1 VRWTC
6 HILDDG
12 GTVTNRTLLYAAL
25 MFLFTPV
32 TALLAQDDAAP
43 AEMAVEEPEVL
54 IVSSGTIEYAPI
66 EVPGF
71 DTGMQIAALSG
82 DPNGDGPYVLRLAF
96 PDGYR
101 FPPHWHPM
109 AENVTVIEGT
119 FLLAM
124 GESVDESEI
133 TEYSPGDYLYIP
145 AEHAHFGG
153 AQGDTKIQLHGT
165 GPFEINVVGQEA
177 D

>member
-1 VRWTC
+1 MT
-6 HILDDG
+6 H
-12 GTVTNRTLLYAAL
+12 RTLLYAIL
-25 MFLFTPV
+25 MFLLAPAS
-32 TALLAQDDAAP
+32 ALFAQDDGAP
-43 AEMAVEEPEVL
+43 AEMAMEEPDVL

-71 DTGMQIAALSG
+71 DSGMQIAVLSG

-109 AENVTVIEGT
+109 TENVTVLEGT

-124 GESVDESEI
+124 GDEVDETAI
-133 TEYSPGDYLYIP
+133 REYAPGDYLYIP
-145 AEHAHFGG
+145 AEHPHFGG
-153 AQGDTKIQLHGT
+153 AKGYTEIQLHGM
-165 GPFEINVVGQEA
+165 GPFEITVVGQETE
-177 D
+177 

>member
-1 VRWTC
+1 MT
-6 HILDDG
+6 H
-12 GTVTNRTLLYAAL
+12 RTLLSATF
-25 MFLFTPV
+25 MFLLAFASP
-32 TALLAQDDAAP
+32 LLAQDDGAP
-43 AEMAVEEPEVL
+43 TEMAVEEPEVL

-71 DTGMQIAALSG
+71 DSGMQIAVLSG

-109 AENVTVIEGT
+109 TENVTVLEGT

-124 GESVDESEI
+124 GDTVDESAI
-133 TEYSPGDYLYIP
+133 TEYEPGDYLYIP
-145 AEHAHFGG
+145 AEHPHFGG
-153 AQGDTKIQLHGT
+153 AKGYTEIQLHGM
-165 GPFEINVVGQEA
+165 GPFEINVVGQETE
-177 D
+177 

>member
-1 VRWTC
+1 MT
-6 HILDDG
+6 H
-12 GTVTNRTLLYAAL
+12 RTLLCATLLFLLAPASAL
-25 MFLFTPV
+25 F
-32 TALLAQDDAAP
+32 AQDDAVP
-43 AEMAVEEPEVL
+43 DEMAMEKPEVL

-71 DTGMQIAALSG
+71 DSGMQIAVLSG

-109 AENVTVIEGT
+109 TENVTVLEGT

-124 GESVDESEI
+124 GESVDESAI
-133 TEYSPGDYLYIP
+133 TEYAPGDYLHIP
-145 AEHAHFGG
+145 AEHPHFGG
-153 AQGDTKIQLHGT
+153 ATGYTEIQLHGM
-165 GPFEINVVGQEA
+165 GPFEINVVGQET